1 MEPEVPLGRVTLEDV
16 RGAVEQLG
24 GDPARTN
31 AAKVREVLGRGGFGT
46 IQKHLE
52 RLRAEQAEP
61 EAEEGPETAPEAPR
75 DLVQGIWAAA
85 WAEAARRHGKALT
98 DALQK
103 VADLEGRL
111 GVARDDL
118 EGLTKRLDQL
128 EAERDEAVARA
139 EAAEKALEEE
149 RQAMVGE
156 RAALTAMVEQLR
168 TLLPPAAL
176 G

>member
-24 GDPARTN
+24 GDPSRTN
-31 AAKVREVLGRGGFGT
+31 AAKVREVLGRGGYTT

-52 RLRAEQAEP
+52 ALRVEQAAP
-61 EAEEGPETAPEAPR
+61 EAEEGPETAPEAPKE
-75 DLVQGIWAAA
+75 LVQRIWAAA
-85 WAEAARRHGKALT
+85 WAEAARRQGKALT
-98 DALQK
+98 EALQK
-103 VADLEGRL
+103 VFKLEERL
-111 GVARDDL
+111 GVALDDL
-118 EGLTKRLDQL
+118 EGLAEDLD
-128 EAERDEAVARA
+128 R
-139 EAAEKALEEE
+139 LEEE

>member
-1 MEPEVPLGRVTLEDV
+1 
-16 RGAVEQLG
+16 
-24 GDPARTN
+24 
-31 AAKVREVLGRGGFGT
+31 
-46 IQKHLE
+46 
-52 RLRAEQAEP
+52 
-61 EAEEGPETAPEAPR
+61 TAPEAPR
-75 DLVQGIWAAA
+75 ELVQGIWAAA

-118 EGLTKRLDQL
+118 EELAKRLDQL

-168 TLLPPAAL
+168 TLLPPVVS

>member
-16 RGAVEQLG
+16 RAAVEQLG
-24 GDPARTN
+24 GDPSRTN
-31 AAKVREVLGRGGFGT
+31 AAKVREVLGRGGYTT
-46 IQKHLE
+46 IQKHLQA
-52 RLRAEQAEP
+52 LRAEQAEP

-75 DLVQGIWAAA
+75 ELVQRIWAAA
-85 WAEAARRHGKALT
+85 WAEAARRHGKSLN

-103 VADLEGRL
+103 VSDLEDRL
-111 GVARDDL
+111 GVALDDL
-118 EGLTKRLDQL
+118 EGLAKDLDQL
-128 EAERDEAVARA
+128 EGERDAAVVRA

-168 TLLPPAAL
+168 TLLPPTAL

>member
-16 RGAVEQLG
+16 RAAVEQLG
-24 GDPARTN
+24 GDPSRTN

-75 DLVQGIWAAA
+75 ELVQGIWAAA

-111 GVARDDL
+111 GVALDDL
-118 EGLTKRLDQL
+118 EGLAENLDRL
-128 EAERDEAVARA
+128 EGERNAAVERA
-139 EAAEKALEEE
+139 EAAEKMLEEE
-149 RQAMVGE
+149 RQAIAGE
-156 RAALTAMVEQLR
+156 RAALAAMMERLR
-168 TLLPPAAL
+168 SMLPKE
-176 G
+176 

>member
-16 RGAVEQLG
+16 RAAVEQLG

-75 DLVQGIWAAA
+75 ELVQGIWAAA

-111 GVARDDL
+111 GVAIDDL
-118 EGLTKRLDQL
+118 EGLAKRLDQL

-139 EAAEKALEEE
+139 EAAEKTLEDE
-149 RQAMVGE
+149 RWVMLGE
-156 RAALTAMVEQLR
+156 RAAVKGMMERLR
-168 TLLPPAAL
+168 SMLPKE
-176 G
+176 

>member
-24 GDPARTN
+24 GDPSRTN
-31 AAKVREVLGRGGFGT
+31 AAKVREVLGRGGYTT

-52 RLRAEQAEP
+52 ALRVEQAAP
-61 EAEEGPETAPEAPR
+61 EAEEGPETAPEAPKE
-75 DLVQGIWAAA
+75 LVQRIWAAA
-85 WAEAARRHGKALT
+85 WAEAARRQGKALT
-98 DALQK
+98 EALQK
-103 VADLEGRL
+103 VFKLEERL
-111 GVARDDL
+111 GVALDDL
-118 EGLTKRLDQL
+118 EGLAEDLDRL
-128 EAERDEAVARA
+128 EGERDAAVARA